1 MDDFET
7 FYGPNEVGT
16 LGNGHTCI
24 KTPDVPSSVRPGDNA
39 TFSMLY
45 VANFGVNEADRTT
58 HYVCADVTFVELE
71 NFDET
76 IQCFNTT
83 LENPEITFDEI
94 HDVTTTDKDGN
105 QPHTIEDFTTDD
117 KKESSS
123 SSSSMGAGEI
133 AGAVVGAVAGLGL
146 IGAAVFFWRR
156 RSQKKEEEQK
166 QMRQVDAEKA
176 NSDTLST
183 RS

>member
-7 FYGPNEVGT
+7 FFGPNQVGD
-16 LGNGHTCI
+16 LSLGHTCI
-24 KTPDVPSSVRPGDNA
+24 KTPNPPSNIRAGANA
-39 TFSMLY
+39 TFSMMY
-45 VANFGVNEADRTT
+45 VANFETSEAERTI
-58 HYVCADVTFVELE
+58 HYACADVTFVEFE
-71 NFDET
+71 NFEES

-83 LENPEITFDEI
+83 IDNPDLKVDDV

-105 QPHTIEDFTTDD
+105 EPHSVEDFTTDN
-117 KKESSS
+117 KSSS
-123 SSSSMGAGEI
+123 GSSMGAGEI

-146 IGAAVFFWRR
+146 IGAAVFFYRR
-156 RSQKKEEEQK
+156 RSQKKEEEKK
-166 QMRQVDAEKA
+166 QMEQIDNEKA

>member
-7 FYGPNEVGT
+7 FFGPNEVGS
-16 LGNGHTCI
+16 LSLGHTCI
-24 KTPDVPSSVRPGDNA
+24 QTPDVPSNIKAGDNA

-45 VANFGVNEADRTT
+45 VANFAANEADRTI
-58 HYVCADVTFVELE
+58 HYACSDVTFVEFE
-71 NFDET
+71 SFDEA
-76 IQCFNTT
+76 IPCFNTT
-83 LENPEITFDEI
+83 IDDPDLKVDSIY
-94 HDVTTTDKDGN
+94 DVTTTDKDGN
-105 QPHTIEDFTTDD
+105 QPHTVEDFTNT
-117 KKESSS
+117 SSS
-123 SSSSMGAGEI
+123 SGSSMGAGEI